1 LLGGSSPGD
10 WEMKLMRLVIAAHVL
25 TAGALIVASVLAFR
39 FVGVVHL
46 WLGVLVGLLLYA
58 ITVVLAKPDDG
69 DEEAL

>member
-1 LLGGSSPGD
+1 
-10 WEMKLMRLVIAAHVL
+10 MRLVIAAHVL

-39 FVGVVHL
+39 FVGVLHL